1 MIYKIT
7 VIIQRQKLNIRFF
20 KTTNEYEYLM
30 MDINNNDQSLIEIFE
45 NARTVV
51 IVGCS
56 DKQYRT
62 SYHIAE
68 YLIAS
73 GYSIIPVNPNID
85 ETLGENAYDE
95 MDDLPEDLKVDI
107 VNIFR
112 NKRYTDEMV
121 RQIIRWSKKTGQKPL
136 IWTQLNVSTP
146 AAQEIAI
153 TAGLQYVENK
163 CMMVE
168 HKRLVR

>member
-1 MIYKIT
+1 
-7 VIIQRQKLNIRFF
+7 
-20 KTTNEYEYLM
+20 M
-30 MDINNNDQSLIEIFE
+30 MHINKNDQSLIEILK
-45 NARTVV
+45 NARTIV

-68 YLIAS
+68 YLKAT
-73 GYSIIPVNPNID
+73 GYRIIPVNPNID
-85 ETLGENAYDE
+85 EALGEKAYDT
-95 MDDLPEDLKVDI
+95 MDHLPENIKVDI
-107 VNIFR
+107 VDIFR

-121 RQIIRWSKKTGQKPL
+121 RQITSWSEKTGQKPL
-136 IWTQLNVSTP
+136 IWTQLDVSTP
-146 AAQEIAI
+146 EAREIAL

>member
-1 MIYKIT
+1 
-7 VIIQRQKLNIRFF
+7 
-20 KTTNEYEYLM
+20 M
-30 MDINNNDQSLIEIFE
+30 MHINKNDQSLIGILK
-45 NARTVV
+45 NARSVV

-68 YLIAS
+68 YLKAS
-73 GYSIIPVNPNID
+73 GYRIIPVNPNIN
-85 ETLGENAYDE
+85 ETLGEKAYDT

-121 RQIIRWSKKTGQKPL
+121 RQITRWSKKTGQKPL
-136 IWTQLNVSTP
+136 IWTQLDVSTP
-146 AAQEIAI
+146 AAQEIALM
-153 TAGLQYVENK
+153 AGLPYVENK

-168 HKRLVR
+168 HKRLIR